1 MGLREHIEALDR
13 RFPLRILLPL
23 AVVVLLIWAFAE
35 LADEVVE
42 GSTQALDVWLMRALR
57 TRDLSDPIGP
67 LWLEEI
73 ARDITALG
81 GTAVLGFLVL
91 LVSGYLLIAR
101 RVRTGLFVLGS
112 TSLGYVAIFLAK
124 LGFDR
129 PRPDWVPHRQEVYTS
144 SFPSGHAMG
153 AALTLLTLAA
163 LLARAEPSRV
173 TQGYLLMA
181 ALLISA
187 LVGVSRVY
195 LGVHYPTD
203 VVGGWGLGAAWAV
216 LAWLVADALDRRG
229 YLDRSR
235 DPDEP
240 APG

>member
-216 LAWLVADALDRRG
+216 LAWMVADALDRRG